1 MFTIVPFDPSLSAEL
16 AQRELVLEHS
26 RSNRIA
32 TAQRLI
38 TALPPMVERTV
49 RVLEP
54 YVTLEGERR
63 FRPVLR
69 SRLLPVV

>member
-1 MFTIVPFDPSLSAEL
+1 MFSSIPFDPALATQLAEREL
-16 AQRELVLEHS
+16 ALERT
-26 RSNRIA
+26 RSERVA

-63 FRPVLR
+63 FRPVHRL
-69 SRLLPVV
+69 RLLPVV